1 MALTKKE
8 YFVKDLVIDDEY
20 GIIDSNAT
28 IQEAA
33 KKMKEIGVPDLVVIE
48 EKTQEVLGVI
58 ADFDIVKNDVAEGKD
73 TKTEKVLST
82 MYKISPVSLE
92 TPVTEAFNRMRDLNV
107 HVVPVIKDEKLVGVC
122 TIQDCWSFIPDQT
135 VDEIGLIPVKNTKV
149 AEFWFASVC
158 VILGFTLGILL
169 PLAGIFGFFTANQ
182 SGIQSLLG
190 IAPVVGDPIVTFNLF
205 DASGSGIMVPFL
217 NLFAKNGPI
226 WLVID
231 IFSILLLIFGV
242 VGLFSIV
249 YTSFSDTRSLQT
261 GWIIRIIIPGLA
273 VFFMAFEWILF
284 GIAFALEVPQPS
296 IAIDP
301 VGLTMSIIS
310 MILFL
315 LAISRDYMF
324 RGKDVSEANTPEVTT

>member
-8 YFVKDLVIDDEY
+8 YLVKDLVIDDEY
-20 GIIDSNAT
+20 GTIDSNAT
-28 IQEAA
+28 IQDAA
-33 KKMKEIGVPDLVVIE
+33 KKMKEIGVPDLVVIDG
-48 EKTQEVLGVI
+48 KTQEVLGVI
-58 ADFDIVKNDVAEGKD
+58 ADFDIVRNDVAEGKD
-73 TKTEKVLST
+73 TKTESVIST
-82 MYKISPVSLE
+82 MYSISPVNLH

-107 HVVPVIKDEKLVGVC
+107 NVVPVLKDEKLVGVC

-135 VDEIGLIPVKNTKV
+135 IDEIGLIPVKNTKA

-158 VILGFTLGILL
+158 VILGFTLGIIL
-169 PLAGIFGFFTANQ
+169 PLAGIFGFFTARQ
-182 SGIQSLLG
+182 SGILSLLG
-190 IAPVVGDPIVTFNLF
+190 IAPVVGDPLVTFNLF
-205 DASGSGIMVPFL
+205 DATGSGIMEPFL
-217 NLFAKNGPI
+217 NLFIKNGPI
-226 WLVID
+226 WLTID
-231 IFSILLLIFGV
+231 IFSILLLIFGI

-261 GWIIRIIIPGLA
+261 GWIIRTIIPGLA

-296 IAIDP
+296 ITIDP

-324 RGKDVSEANTPEVTT
+324 RGKDVSEAKSPEVTA

>member
-33 KKMKEIGVPDLVVIE
+33 KKMKDIGVPDLVVVE
-48 EKTQEVLGVI
+48 GEAQKVLGVV
-58 ADFDIVKNDVAEGKD
+58 ADFDIVRNDVAEGRD

-82 MYKISPVSLE
+82 MYKISPVDLE

-107 HVVPVIKDEKLVGVC
+107 NVVPVVKNEKLVGVC

-135 VDEIGLIPVKNTKV
+135 VDEIGLIPVKNTKA

-158 VILGFTLGILL
+158 VIIAFTLGIIL
-169 PLAGIFGFFTANQ
+169 PLAGIFGFYTGKQ
-182 SGIQSLLG
+182 SGILSLLG
-190 IAPVVGDPIVTFNLF
+190 IAPVVGDPLVMFNLF
-205 DASGSGIMVPFL
+205 DARGMGILVPFL
-217 NLFAKNGPI
+217 DLFTKSGPI

-231 IFSILLLIFGV
+231 IFSILMLIFGIV
-242 VGLFSIV
+242 ALFSIV
-249 YTSFSDTRSLQT
+249 YTSFSDSRNLQT
-261 GWIIRIIIPGLA
+261 GWVIRTIVPGLA

-284 GIAFALEVPQPS
+284 GIAFALETPQP
-296 IAIDP
+296 AVTIDP
-301 VGLTMSIIS
+301 VGLTMAIVS

-315 LAISRDYMF
+315 LAIGRDYIF
-324 RGKDVSEANTPEVTT
+324 RSEVKE